1 MTKVGHTWL
10 VWALYSDE
18 IECGDASWAHSSC
31 VKRERSFIFLP
42 RCPEDQVVCLT
53 LCLADRRHWVPHSL
67 AENCQPESSGRL
79 IVRVSLLFW
88 GPPGW
93 LPHLSPW
100 SWATVLESQL
110 TAVTHKL
117 LIQPLATWPKPKEL
131 APEGTA
137 ASSDTWIAQV
147 TRCTTFCVSPFL
159 FYWLMDSPLLR
170 PKHWKPWMGGNWF
183 FSGDAVCFLRMPW

>member
-1 MTKVGHTWL
+1 MVGLGSLQWRDWVWRCLLGTL
-10 VWALYSDE
+10 VN
-18 IECGDASWAHSSC
+18 
-31 VKRERSFIFLP
+31 P
-42 RCPEDQVVCLT
+42 
-53 LCLADRRHWVPHSL
+53 DRQLS
-67 AENCQPESSGRL
+67 
-79 IVRVSLLFW
+79 W
-88 GPPGW
+88 GPGGVFNAVPCRQEALSTTQPGW
-93 LPHLSPW
+93 ELPARELWETHCQGEPCILGTPRMTPSSQSLVLGNSPGITAD
-100 SWATVLESQL
+100 SSYPQL
-110 TAVTHKL
+110 LV
-117 LIQPLATWPKPKEL
+117 QPLATWPKPKEL